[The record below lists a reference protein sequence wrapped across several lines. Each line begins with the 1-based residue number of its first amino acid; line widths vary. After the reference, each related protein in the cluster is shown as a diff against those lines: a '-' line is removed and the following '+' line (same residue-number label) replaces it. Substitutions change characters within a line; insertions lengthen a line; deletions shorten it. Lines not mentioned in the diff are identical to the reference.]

1 MKVIE
6 IPVNTVVELKF
17 YYMGTRY
24 KVGVGL
30 LYKYGNTVYVS
41 ALKSAGKTVPASKLK
56 SVNLIYQTEVG
67 KYTFHNIGL
76 RSLSLNGQKLYA
88 VQSDKDAQMVNH
100 RKSYRL
106 YLGANIVA
114 KLINED
120 GSEESLQC
128 ILKDISATGM
138 GILSRRKVD
147 ETAKIE
153 VSFKLNNNKETLIG
167 NIARVD
173 EFKNGTGYLFGCEFD
188 EPNETLGKYVAQQV
202 EKLMNEQE
210 EKLSSQGSI
219 R

>member
-17 YYMGTRY
+17 YYMGIRY

-30 LYKYGNTVYVS
+30 LYQYGNTAYVS
-41 ALKSAGKTVPASKLK
+41 ALKSAGKTVPASKLQ
-56 SVNLIYQTEVG
+56 SVTLVYQTNAG
-67 KYTFHNIGL
+67 SYTFHNVNL

-88 VQSDKDAQMVNH
+88 VQSDKEAQIVNH

-114 KLINED
+114 KVIKTD
-120 GSEESLQC
+120 GTEEELQC

-138 GILSRRKVD
+138 GILSRRKVE

-153 VSFKLNNNKETLIG
+153 ISFKLYNNKETLVG
-167 NIARVD
+167 FIARTD
-173 EFKNGTGYLFGCEFD
+173 EFKNGTGYLYGCEFE
-188 EPNETLGKYVAQQV
+188 EPNETIGKYVVQQV
-202 EKLMNEQE
+202 EKLMNSKED
-210 EKLSSQGSI
+210 KLSSKQSM
-219 R
+219 